1 MLKPHVPLV
10 ALLALL
16 CAQPACVHPPATDSA
31 GAAAA
36 APIAAETAT
45 VGDDT
50 GKIYSGLWGKAG
62 ELWTPSSRLP
72 DFSFAGYHFGED
84 PLPTVPVA
92 ANVRDFGAKGDG
104 THDDTQA
111 FQDAIASTSSG
122 AILIPPGRYVITDIL
137 WIRKPNLVLRG
148 AGAGQTTLV
157 CPKPLEHIA
166 PNSGATTEGRPTSN
180 YSWSGGIIWVRGSRE
195 TRDPRPVTGEALRGE
210 NRITVVNTTGLAA
223 GQRVCLQLTD
233 DGARTLVNHLYAG
246 DPGDTAKLGKPIQT
260 SVVSRIL
267 AIDGNRVTL
276 ERALPFD
283 VRGAWSPTLSI
294 YEPDVSEV
302 GIEALSFEFPV
313 TPYEGHFTELGY
325 NAIAIDTAADCWVRE
340 VKIRNAD
347 SGVYLRGT
355 FCTLDGLV
363 LESQRPPKSARKLTG
378 HHGLNMGVD
387 CLAQNFDFRTHFI
400 HDITVDS
407 DDVRNVVK
415 NGRGVNLSLDHHK
428 RVPYANLF
436 CNLDAGDGS
445 ELWLCGGGVALGK
458 HCAAWGTFWNIR
470 TARPVRSPDDRFG
483 PAMMNFVGLHTDEPT
498 HTDPAGR
505 WFEAIPPG
513 QLYPAD
519 LHAAQLAR
527 RLGRK

>member
-1 MLKPHVPLV
+1 MSTAPLPPSLLF
-10 ALLALL
+10 ALLF
-16 CAQPACVHPPATDSA
+16 AQSACVTQTPPGA
-31 GAAAA
+31 GADTASTTAPEAA
-36 APIAAETAT
+36 
-45 VGDDT
+45 VGDS
-50 GKIYSGLWGKAG
+50 GKAYSGLWGKAG
-62 ELWTPSSRLP
+62 ELWTPAGRLP

-104 THDDTQA
+104 EHDDTQA
-111 FQDAIASTSSG
+111 FKDAIAKTSSG
-122 AILIPPGRYVITDIL
+122 AIFIPPGRYVITDIL
-137 WIRKPNLVLRG
+137 WVRKPNLVLRG
-148 AGAGQTTLV
+148 AGTGRTTLV
-157 CPKPLEHIA
+157 CPKPLERIK

-180 YSWSGGIIWVRGSRE
+180 YSWSGGIVWVRGSRE
-195 TRDPRPVTGEALRGE
+195 THSPQRVTGEALRGE
-210 NRITVVNTTGLAA
+210 NVITVEDTAGLSP
-223 GQRVCLQLTD
+223 GQRVRLALTD
-233 DGARTLVNHLYAG
+233 DIARTLVNHLYAG
-246 DPGDTAKLGKPIQT
+246 DPGDTSKLGKPIQT
-260 SVVSRIL
+260 SVVSRVT
-267 AIDGNRVTL
+267 AIHGTRVTL
-276 ERALPFD
+276 ERSLPFD
-283 VRGAWSPTLSI
+283 VRSEWSPTLGDFA
-294 YEPDVSEV
+294 PDVHEV
-302 GIEALSFEFPV
+302 GIEAMSFEFPV

-325 NAIAIDTAADCWVRE
+325 NAIAIDTASDCWVRD
-340 VKIRNAD
+340 VHVRNAD
-347 SGVYLRGT
+347 SGVYLKGT

-363 LESQRPPKSARKLTG
+363 LDSQRPPNSARQATG

-445 ELWLCGGGVALGK
+445 ELWRCGGGAALGK

-470 TARPVRSPDDRFG
+470 AARPLSWPSVNFG
-483 PAMMNFVGLHTDEPT
+483 PAMMNFVGLHTEQPSQMDPT
-498 HTDPAGR
+498 GR
-505 WFEAIPPG
+505 WFEAIPPD